1 MSLLSGGS
9 GWTLNAAAC
18 LDGHPYK
25 RRKSTQ
31 PSAGLTSL
39 AYANR
44 GVTVIELKVT
54 HIILVLGHSLSQA
67 RVPFPPPLTS
77 RIFQV
82 LLLMIWGIIVI
93 FGINFIE

>member
-1 MSLLSGGS
+1 MPLLSGGY
-9 GWTLNAAAC
+9 GWTLNAAC

-25 RRKSTQ
+25 GRKSTK

-54 HIILVLGHSLSQA
+54 HIILALGHSLTGPS
-67 RVPFPPPLTS
+67 PISTS
-77 RIFQV
+77 ADKQNLPGFTAYDLGDYSHFRH
-82 LLLMIWGIIVI
+82 
-93 FGINFIE
+93 